1 MKVIAMSEVKQT
13 DRGWDVVDTDGRVL
27 ASFPTNAEAWR
38 FADRCEGDPV
48 SRSENVASW
57 IMSRAGTDD
66 RQGTLPK
73 LKRPSVRDRLRRKRW
88 KR

>member
-1 MKVIAMSEVKQT
+1 MIEVVQSAS
-13 DRGWDVVDTDGRVL
+13 GWDVVDSDGKVL
-27 ASFPTNAEAWR
+27 ASFATNAEAWR

-57 IMSRAGTDD
+57 IMSQAGTDQ
-66 RQGTLPK
+66 RQGTLTK
-73 LKRPSVRDRLRRKRW
+73 LKRPSVRDRQRRKRR